1 MESVVLDSSV
11 LIGFFHPD
19 DAHHSSSSAEL
30 AEGRTRGDRFVLP
43 ATVLSESLVNSYRR
57 SPHNAAELRRRI
69 VGLFGPVRVVDE
81 AVAVEAARLRAA
93 YRWLRMPDALV
104 VATGIVEN
112 ATVLTCDQRLAD
124 LATPVRLLE
133 T

>member
-1 MESVVLDSSV
+1 MESVVPDSSM

-30 AEGRTRGDRFVLP
+30 AEGRTRGDTFVLP
-43 ATVLSESLVNSYRR
+43 ATVLSESLVDSYRR
-57 SPHNAAELRRRI
+57 SPRNAAEPRRRI
-69 VGLFGPVRVVDE
+69 IGLFGPVQVLDV
-81 AVAVEAARLRAA
+81 AAVEAARLRAA
-93 YRWLRMPDALV
+93 HQWLRMPDALV

-112 ATVLTCDQRLAD
+112 ATVLTCDRRLAG

-133 T
+133 A